1 MLFRSIRA
9 DWNVT
14 VDHALVN
21 GIQTSL
27 WSAIVELATAILQ
40 KLISHIVRNE
50 NIQEAENIT
59 LANETKPD
67 VTMMVAPK
75 MSELA
80 SSYIRLDEIYGK
92 LQKQNKAIFVM
103 EQERDQLVEEMNER
117 KGLFKGK
124 VRKQLQEKIDEKNVR
139 IQNMKGHLV
148 QIVKPYHYDTV
159 NAFMKSYKAAK
170 TEYEAY
176 QVSFKNWNGGEES
189 RNNSVVRKLQLG
201 KEKIKEKDQTITGK
215 KQRNESCR

>member
-1 MLFRSIRA
+1 M
-9 DWNVT
+9 
-14 VDHALVN
+14 
-21 GIQTSL
+21 
-27 WSAIVELATAILQ
+27 ELATAILQ

-50 NIQEAENIT
+50 HIQEAENIT

-159 NAFMKSYKAAK
+159 NAFMKAYKAAK

-176 QVSFKNWNGGEES
+176 QVSLKNWNGGEES